1 MKYIITDPCYLI
13 DNEKWQKCCKVF
25 QDERYKDDDELV
37 QQILYANIKFEL
49 KKKSKFAFVSST
61 GYGDWVNHLL
71 GQGANGLQIISAG
84 FCADAGMVCVVEAEN
99 FMELTEKNSHCFAI
113 FETDEKIKVKVD
125 KSNAEWYVVEIYN
138 DKDKLIAHTE
148 RENNYEIN
156 F

>member
-1 MKYIITDPCYLI
+1 MTYIITDPCYLI

-61 GYGDWVNHLL
+61 GYGDWANHLL

-84 FCADAGMVCVVEAEN
+84 FCADAGMVCVVEAEK
-99 FMELTEKNSHCFAI
+99 FIKNPIRHCSAI
-113 FETDEKIKVKVD
+113 FETDEKIKVEVD
-125 KSNAEWYVVEIYN
+125 KTNPNWYVLQIYN
-138 DKDKLIAHTE
+138 DKGKLLAETE
-148 RENNYEIN
+148 RKNESN
-156 F
+156 